1 MSGNNIN
8 KIYIDEKQILAH
20 DKIDS
25 FVFAKTPS
33 QKYEDWGN
41 FWDSDKS
48 QRMFFAKIYSI
59 KKLITK
65 RIETIE
71 KLINEASCELEKLLL
86 SDEKIEEINN
96 KIEDFNKIEQVSEI
110 KLSKLMKSRNKI
122 LNILD
127 SKEIIQYKNTFNKV
141 IDKEDLIKE
150 KVLYLIKFYNKY
162 YTDKRNNIEYKMKK
176 IKVEVDE
183 YEDLDKAGI
192 LWFEEYKEWK
202 KTESNIELNNNQIKI
217 KQQTF
222 KLKNNKLTEVN
233 EVIKILIDKIKNIE
247 DEEEN
252 ILYKT
257 RVIEEKIK
265 ELSNKQSKY
274 RENLYYLE
282 KIKTLKQKNQ
292 DIMSNLEEAKIKD
305 ENNDF
310 DIYIMSIS
318 EYDEK
323 FLDLRKRYIMEYK
336 KITEQI
342 NEKSQEVIKNKKIYD
357 LFKKNFDELEKILIE
372 VKGYID
378 KEKLSACPVCHTP
391 FDDVGILLGKINLNE
406 QSKHCKRLYDKYKL
420 SLEAEQAELK
430 KKKYL

>member
-1 MSGNNIN
+1 MPADFICIYGQNGMGKTSFFDGVEWFSTGKLYRFEENDINKEIKKYKGYILSNRKIENNNVKSYVEVKYSNKSISKRTVRRAKKDIEEKGYRDYNRGKLSGNNIN

-176 IKVEVDE
+176 LKLKLMSMKIWIKQVF
-183 YEDLDKAGI
+183 YGLKNIKNGRKQNLI
-192 LWFEEYKEWK
+192 LNLTIIKLK
-202 KTESNIELNNNQIKI
+202 LNNK
-217 KQQTF
+217 
-222 KLKNNKLTEVN
+222 
-233 EVIKILIDKIKNIE
+233 
-247 DEEEN
+247 
-252 ILYKT
+252 
-257 RVIEEKIK
+257 
-265 ELSNKQSKY
+265 
-274 RENLYYLE
+274 
-282 KIKTLKQKNQ
+282 
-292 DIMSNLEEAKIKD
+292 
-305 ENNDF
+305 
-310 DIYIMSIS
+310 
-318 EYDEK
+318 
-323 FLDLRKRYIMEYK
+323 
-336 KITEQI
+336 
-342 NEKSQEVIKNKKIYD
+342 
-357 LFKKNFDELEKILIE
+357 
-372 VKGYID
+372 
-378 KEKLSACPVCHTP
+378 P
-391 FDDVGILLGKINLNE
+391 LN
-406 QSKHCKRLYDKYKL
+406 
-420 SLEAEQAELK
+420 
-430 KKKYL
+430 

>member
-1 MSGNNIN
+1 
-8 KIYIDEKQILAH
+8 
-20 DKIDS
+20 
-25 FVFAKTPS
+25 
-33 QKYEDWGN
+33 
-41 FWDSDKS
+41 
-48 QRMFFAKIYSI
+48 
-59 KKLITK
+59 
-65 RIETIE
+65 
-71 KLINEASCELEKLLL
+71 
-86 SDEKIEEINN
+86 
-96 KIEDFNKIEQVSEI
+96 
-110 KLSKLMKSRNKI
+110 
-122 LNILD
+122 
-127 SKEIIQYKNTFNKV
+127 
-141 IDKEDLIKE
+141 
-150 KVLYLIKFYNKY
+150 
-162 YTDKRNNIEYKMKK
+162 MKK

-430 KKKYL
+430 KKKILIINWNEECEDYKISLGKQNSDYASEFAQITHESKKIKKEIEHEEQNIKIFKEELNEIDKYEGVISETLIKEWLNIIKDKYKNELGIKIKEMNEISKAVRKLEKDIENFKNIIDELESRSDNFYKNEYNKVLLNKVNQINNKKNNKIMEWS